1 MLESARRSFPWR
13 PCLFVAPLVVLA
25 IALFDCAAAA
35 PPPKADEPKDPA
47 PFDEAQ
53 AIARLKQQIAG
64 KENEPAGSV
73 FKNVQVLGAVPAGRL
88 LGIMKIGYAG
98 SLGVTCTHCHV
109 AGDWGS
115 DDNAHKRIA
124 RQMSLMTREL
134 NEKTLPAIP
143 ELAGKEPR
151 VNCTTC
157 HRGQEKPALSL
168 EEEPAVRP
176 AAGEGRGGPGR

>member
-1 MLESARRSFPWR
+1 MKRSKAAG
-13 PCLFVAPLVVLA
+13 LLAAAVVLG
-25 IALFDCAAAA
+25 ALA
-35 PPPKADEPKDPA
+35 PRTGAEEPKDAA
-47 PFDEAQ
+47 PFDEAK
-53 AIARLKQQIAG
+53 AIEGLKLQIAG
-64 KENEPAGSV
+64 KEKEPAGTV

-88 LGIMKIGYAG
+88 LGIMQIGYAR

-109 AGDWGS
+109 AGDWAA

-134 NEKTLPAIP
+134 NDKLLPAIP

-168 EEEPAVRP
+168 EEP
-176 AAGEGRGGPGR
+176 AARPPAGVERGEPGR

>member
-1 MLESARRSFPWR
+1 MKRSKAAG
-13 PCLFVAPLVVLA
+13 LLAAAVVLGV
-25 IALFDCAAAA
+25 LA
-35 PPPKADEPKDPA
+35 PRTGAEEPKVPA
-47 PFDEAQ
+47 PFDEAK
-53 AIARLKQQIAG
+53 AIEGLKLQIAG
-64 KENEPAGSV
+64 KEKEPAGTV

-88 LGIMKIGYAG
+88 LGIMQIGYAR

-109 AGDWGS
+109 AGDWAA

-134 NEKTLPAIP
+134 NDKLLPAIP

-168 EEEPAVRP
+168 EEEPAVKPP
-176 AAGEGRGGPGR
+176 ANGGRGGPER